1 VRIPSLF
8 LARNFL
14 SGALRCACVAMAMAT
29 ATIALGAGCAA
40 PGQYVWFSSLPAAAT
55 SGNADYLI
63 NSGDTLDVRVLNHED
78 ISVKEKVRVD
88 GRIAVPL
95 IGEVEARGKRPSA
108 LRAELEGRLKDFIV
122 SPSITVNV
130 LEFQPMTVL
139 LLGEVQHPGAFQV
152 EPNVPLAHVLALGG
166 GLTEYASRDG
176 IFVVRQQPT
185 PQRVRFTYQAVIRN
199 EGRAGDFPIHPGDQV
214 EVE

>member
-1 VRIPSLF
+1 MRILPFERRVF
-8 LARNFL
+8 L
-14 SGALRCACVAMAMAT
+14 GALGLASVVAST
-29 ATIALGAGCAA
+29 QCSSAGR
-40 PGQYVWFSSLPAAAT
+40 YVWFSELPAATANAT
-55 SGNADYLI
+55 GADYLI
-63 NSGDTLDVRVLNHED
+63 NVGDTLDVRVLGHED
-78 ISVKEKVRVD
+78 VSVKERVRAD

-130 LEFQPMTVL
+130 VDVHTMTVL
-139 LLGEVQHPGAFQV
+139 LLGEVAHPGAFPA
-152 EPNVPLAHVLALGG
+152 EPNIPLAQALALGG
-166 GLTEYASRDG
+166 GLTEYASRDS

-185 PQRVRFTYQAVIRN
+185 PVRIRFTYRGVMRN
-199 EGRAGDFPIHPGDQV
+199 EGRAGEFPLHPGDMI